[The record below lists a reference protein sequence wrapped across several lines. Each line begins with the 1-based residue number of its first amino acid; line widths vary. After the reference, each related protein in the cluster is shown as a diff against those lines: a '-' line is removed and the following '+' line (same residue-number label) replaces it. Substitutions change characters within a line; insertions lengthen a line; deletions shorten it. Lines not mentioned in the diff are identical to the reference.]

1 MNKNKPQLTVV
12 VPTYNEQENLP
23 KVLPELIRTCKKKN
37 WNLIIAN
44 DGSKDKTEEILQG
57 FSDEDEIEI
66 VHNKLN
72 KGYGSAIKLG
82 IINAKTK
89 YIVTIDADGQH
100 YLEDIDKLYST
111 LTENNADMVIGSR
124 KGEKSANKFR
134 GFGKW
139 IIRSFAKTLMP
150 LPVYDIN
157 SGMKLYDAD
166 LARKYIHLY
175 PDTMAFSDIIT
186 LVFVNNRHLV
196 LEAPIR
202 IKERLGG
209 KSTIGIHTA
218 FETIME
224 ILNIIILFN
233 PMKVFLPISLLFV
246 LLGLGWGIPIMLKGN
261 GVSVGSSFMLI
272 TGIITFLLGLIAEQL
287 SAIRNRK

>member
-1 MNKNKPQLTVV
+1 MKKDETQLTVI
-12 VPTYNEQENLP
+12 VPAYNEEENLP
-23 KVLPELIRTCKKKN
+23 KVLPGLIEVCKKKN
-37 WNLIIAN
+37 WKLIIVN
-44 DGSKDKTEEILQG
+44 DGSSDNTGKILETFSKEEI
-57 FSDEDEIEI
+57 ITVI
-66 VHNKLN
+66 HNKLN
-72 KGYGSAIKLG
+72 RGYGNALKTG
-82 IINAKTK
+82 ILNSITK
-89 YIVTIDADGQH
+89 YIITIDADGQH
-100 YLEDIDKLYST
+100 YLDDIDKLYST
-111 LTENNADMVIGSR
+111 LIEKNADMVVGSR

-139 IIRSFAKTLMP
+139 IIRSFAKALMP
-150 LPVYDIN
+150 LPIYDIN
-157 SGMKLYDAD
+157 SGMKLYNVE

-196 LEAPIR
+196 LETPIK

-209 KSTIGIHTA
+209 KSTIGVHTA

-224 ILNIIILFN
+224 ILNVIILFN
-233 PMKVFLPISLLFV
+233 PMKVFLPISVVFI